1 VPRRWIAF
9 LCLGIVGLL
18 ASACSDTNPTTTAR
32 ANSSSVSHVYV
43 AIGEDGS
50 GGFTYRG
57 DLRTMWAQIFYQSA
71 LGTGGTFYDYSMPDE
86 TVADALREVL
96 PDALALH
103 PDLVT
108 IWESTADI
116 VAATPPAVYG
126 EELDKLVEAF
136 RRAGAVV
143 LLANVAPPQLD
154 QVLETCLAHAAA
166 CGPPGSPLLALPS
179 SPSLTKDSSAYDA
192 VIDSVAHRT
201 GAVVVNLG
209 AVLTAAIDEGGLSH
223 LVSPNDTSLSQNGA
237 DLVARAFQSHLP
249 RRFARIH

>member
-1 VPRRWIAF
+1 MSRRWIVI
-9 LCLGIVGLL
+9 LSLGIVALL

-57 DLRTMWAQIFYQSA
+57 NLRTMWAQIFYRSA

-86 TVADALREVL
+86 TVADALHEVL

-108 IWESTADI
+108 IWDSTADI

-126 EELDKLVEAF
+126 EGLEKLVQGF
-136 RRAGAVV
+136 RREGAVV

-154 QVLETCLAHAAA
+154 PVLETCLAYAAA
-166 CGPPGSPLLALPS
+166 CGRSGTPLPVLPS
-179 SPSLTKDSSAYDA
+179 SS
-192 VIDSVAHRT
+192 
-201 GAVVVNLG
+201 
-209 AVLTAAIDEGGLSH
+209 
-223 LVSPNDTSLSQNGA
+223 SLSPTTRRYPKTA
-237 DLVARAFQSHLP
+237 PTWLP
-249 RRFARIH
+249 GHFSPTCLGDSQRRIKS

>member
-57 DLRTMWAQIFYQSA
+57 DLRTMWA

>member
-1 VPRRWIAF
+1 MPRRWIVV

-18 ASACSDTNPTTTAR
+18 ASACSGTNPTTTAG

-57 DLRTMWAQIFYQSA
+57 NLRTMWAQIFYRSA
-71 LGTGGTFYDYSMPDE
+71 LGTHGTFYDYSMPDQ
-86 TVADALREVL
+86 TVADTLHEVL
-96 PDALALH
+96 PDALAVH

-126 EELDKLVEAF
+126 EALEQLVRAF
-136 RRAGAVV
+136 RREGAVV
-143 LLANVAPPQLD
+143 LLANVVPPQLNP
-154 QVLETCLAHAAA
+154 VLEACLGYAAA
-166 CGPPGSPLLALPS
+166 CGPPGAPRPVSPS
-179 SPSLTKDSSAYDA
+179 SSSLSKGGSAYDA
-192 VIDSVAHRT
+192 VIDSVARRT

-209 AVLTAAIDEGGLSH
+209 AVLSASIDKNGLSH
-223 LVSPNDTSLSQNGA
+223 LVSPNDVSLSQGGA
-237 DLVARAFQSHLP
+237 DLIARAFQSRLP
-249 RRFARIH
+249 RRFLKIH